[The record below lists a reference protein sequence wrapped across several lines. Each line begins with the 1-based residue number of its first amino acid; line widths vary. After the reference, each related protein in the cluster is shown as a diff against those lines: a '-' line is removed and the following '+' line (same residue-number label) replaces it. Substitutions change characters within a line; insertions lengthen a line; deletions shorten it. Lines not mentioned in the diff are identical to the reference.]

1 MQYTIDFLLKQ
12 LQIINNIVKTIQLI
26 NRLFQYLIKKNL
38 KFLFQNFFSAIN
50 DDSEISWNEFLMFQ
64 LQAKSILQDRWP
76 IYNIGQVREA
86 FAEMDS
92 NGNGKITRQEFIT
105 EVANSFDKRYVTCAK
120 KIHILAKNV
129 SKCL

>member
-1 MQYTIDFLLKQ
+1 M
-12 LQIINNIVKTIQLI
+12 II
-26 NRLFQYLIKKNL
+26 RLFDNVL
-38 KFLFQNFFSAIN
+38 KFLFWYTIFFSAIN

-105 EVANSFDKRYVTCAK
+105 EVANSFDKR
-120 KIHILAKNV
+120 
-129 SKCL
+129 

>member
-1 MQYTIDFLLKQ
+1 MGAFGGGDC
-12 LQIINNIVKTIQLI
+12 KTHIEESKMPNSLGKTVQLI
-26 NRLFQYLIKKNL
+26 NRLFDTI
-38 KFLFQNFFSAIN
+38 AIN

-86 FAEMDS
+86 FAEMDP

-105 EVANSFDKRYVTCAK
+105 EVANSFDKSISRPLELFLSKWNMPNQLVAMPK
-120 KIHILAKNV
+120 KF
-129 SKCL
+129 S

>member
-1 MQYTIDFLLKQ
+1 
-12 LQIINNIVKTIQLI
+12 
-26 NRLFQYLIKKNL
+26 
-38 KFLFQNFFSAIN
+38 
-50 DDSEISWNEFLMFQ
+50 MFQ
-64 LQAKSILQDRWP
+64 LQAKTILQDRWP

>member
-105 EVANSFDKRYVTCAK
+105 EVANSFDKR
-120 KIHILAKNV
+120 
-129 SKCL
+129 